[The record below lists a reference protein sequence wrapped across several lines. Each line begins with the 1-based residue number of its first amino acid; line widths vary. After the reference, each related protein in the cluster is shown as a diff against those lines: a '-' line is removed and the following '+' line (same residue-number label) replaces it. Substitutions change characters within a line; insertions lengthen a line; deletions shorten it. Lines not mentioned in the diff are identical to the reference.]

1 MIFQLNKRISVE
13 FTIRNNQAL
22 LPSLSYFLFPRSPGG
37 VEVHHESHGSSATDR
52 PLALLCYRDVRHHR
66 G

>member
-1 MIFQLNKRISVE
+1 MSIQLE
-13 FTIRNNQAL
+13 FTVHRNKAL
-22 LPSLSYFLFPRSPGG
+22 LPSLCSYFLHRRSPGS

-52 PLALLCYRDVRHHR
+52 PLALLRHCHVRHHR

>member
-1 MIFQLNKRISVE
+1 MCIQLE
-13 FTIRNNQAL
+13 FTVHSSKAL
-22 LPSLSYFLFPRSPGG
+22 LPSSYSYFLHLRSPGG

-52 PLALLCYRDVRHHR
+52 PLALLRHRHVCHHR